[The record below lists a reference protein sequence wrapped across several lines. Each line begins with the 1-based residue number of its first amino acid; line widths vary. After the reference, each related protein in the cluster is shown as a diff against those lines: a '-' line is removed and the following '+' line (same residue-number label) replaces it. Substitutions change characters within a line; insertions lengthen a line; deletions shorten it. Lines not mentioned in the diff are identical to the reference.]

1 MVTLQ
6 VLYDSSVSG
15 FSQFHFYSEDCQS
28 FPYEWDKHRL
38 VERWFCQLTR
48 NFHANVGLVCSGN
61 PIHCFFIQSSVPQN
75 IRCCSLIRVKDSR
88 FSSEVSHSFRSFNIR
103 FSYADCLAT
112 FLEHTAWPFGESQD
126 HCLQQGIE
134 KRRIFQAS
142 RVALLV
148 VAFSANE
155 RFKTKLPYIPL
166 HTFCNRTH

>member
-38 VERWFCQLTR
+38 VERWLCQLTR
-48 NFHANVGLVCSGN
+48 NFHANVGRLLRKFDSLLLY
-61 PIHCFFIQSSVPQN
+61 SSVPQN
-75 IRCCSLIRVKDSR
+75 IPCCSLIRVKDSR

-103 FSYADCLAT
+103 CSYADCLAT

-126 HCLQQGIE
+126 HCLQQGVE
-134 KRRIFQAS
+134 KRRVFQAS

-148 VAFSANE
+148 DAFSANE
-155 RFKTKLPYIPL
+155 RFKTKLLYIPL
-166 HTFCNRTH
+166 RTFCNRTH